1 MIKYAAVALLLAS
14 SLAAPAPAPA
24 ADLPTIAAGRW
35 DITSTV
41 AELSIPGVPG
51 FIMRMMRGKSKAER
65 KRVPAGLGIDALL
78 VPDPKAQCRVD
89 GQHIADGHYVQA
101 LTCPQKRGKPVEIA
115 RTGTYDR
122 TGFVGQA
129 IVTGVTPK
137 GPMRIVLNQRALRV
151 PD

>member
-1 MIKYAAVALLLAS
+1 MLKYAAVALI
-14 SLAAPAPAPA
+14 LAAPAAASA
-24 ADLPTIAAGRW
+24 ADLPTIAAERW

-51 FIMRMMRGKSKAER
+51 FVMRMMRGKSKAER
-65 KRVPAGLGIDALL
+65 KSIATAQAIDALL

-89 GQHIADGHYVQA
+89 GQHLADGHYVQA
-101 LTCPQKRGKPVEIA
+101 LTCPQKRGNPVEIA
-115 RTGTYDR
+115 RVGTYDR

-137 GPMRIVLNQRALRV
+137 GPMKIVLNQRASRV
-151 PD
+151 AD

>member
-1 MIKYAAVALLLAS
+1 MVKNLAAALLLA
-14 SLAAPAPAPA
+14 APATA

-41 AELSIPGVPG
+41 VELSIPGVPG

-65 KRVPAGLGIDALL
+65 KSIPTAQAIDVLF

-89 GQHIADGHYVQA
+89 GQRVADGHYVQS
-101 LTCPQKRGKPVEIA
+101 LTCPQKRGEPMHIA
-115 RTGTYDR
+115 RVGTYDR
-122 TGFVGQA
+122 AGFVGQA

-137 GPMRIVLNQRALRV
+137 GPMKIVLSQRAAHV
-151 PD
+151 AK

>member
-1 MIKYAAVALLLAS
+1 MIKYAAAALLLAS
-14 SLAAPAPAPA
+14 PATA

-65 KRVPAGLGIDALL
+65 KIVAAGLGIDALL
-78 VPDPKAQCRVD
+78 VPDPKAQCRVN

-101 LTCPQKRGKPVEIA
+101 LTCPQKRGNPVEIA
-115 RTGTYDR
+115 RVGTYDR
-122 TGFVGQA
+122 SGFVGQA

-137 GPMRIVLNQRALRV
+137 GPMKIVLNQRASRV
-151 PD
+151 AD